1 MVNYAAV
8 YPYPT
13 QTHPLAGNWHS
24 GCSPH
29 KYELVEL
36 PQNVKKCYGCGF
48 DFVEKYRKSPHNII
62 VRHRERRLMRRDEH
76 SGQFQYSADYSNTYY
91 HLDSSHIQRKNPLF
105 NGKVYIDFVK
115 YQTIDS
121 GQRTV
126 ISQSNFE
133 VILLH

>member
-1 MVNYAAV
+1 MSSIQRIQTKSLNAV
-8 YPYPT
+8 
-13 QTHPLAGNWHS
+13 
-24 GCSPH
+24 
-29 KYELVEL
+29 
-36 PQNVKKCYGCGF
+36 
-48 DFVEKYRKSPHNII
+48 
-62 VRHRERRLMRRDEH
+62 
-76 SGQFQYSADYSNTYY
+76 YSADYSNTYY

>member
-1 MVNYAAV
+1 M
-8 YPYPT
+8 
-13 QTHPLAGNWHS
+13 
-24 GCSPH
+24 
-29 KYELVEL
+29 
-36 PQNVKKCYGCGF
+36 
-48 DFVEKYRKSPHNII
+48 
-62 VRHRERRLMRRDEH
+62 
-76 SGQFQYSADYSNTYY
+76 QYSADYSNTYY

-133 VILLH
+133 VILLHWLQCFLTCLEVILLYIIKYHQV